1 LRLGKF
7 SGGLLVAALAL
18 LSTLVSTSKGEA
30 AGPGSS
36 QTGYDISYPQCPSNF
51 PRDGAFGIVGV
62 TNGRAFSDNPCRAAE
77 YQWAAGRP
85 KVPAFY
91 MNTANPG
98 PISPH
103 WNQGGPQPCVTPTS
117 YSDTGCAYDY
127 GWKAAEYAFGLAPAG
142 TAATHDWWL
151 DIETAN
157 SWNGTTDANRAAIDG
172 YVAFLKGQG
181 VLRVGLYSTGSQWQA
196 ITGGYSLGLPNWIAG
211 NNTKSASGLCGSTG
225 FSGGQV
231 ILAQYRSKGFD
242 ADYACF

>member
-7 SGGLLVAALAL
+7 SSGLLVAAIAL

-62 TNGRAFSDNPCRAAE
+62 TNGKAFSTNPCVASK
-77 YQWAAGRP
+77 YQWAAGRTRP
-85 KVPAFY
+85 PAFY

-98 PISPH
+98 PITPN
-103 WNQGGPQPCVTPTS
+103 WPCADPNSYNDTS
-117 YSDTGCAYDY
+117 CAYSY
-127 GWKAAEYAFGLAPAG
+127 GWNAAAYAFGLAPAG
-142 TAATHDWWL
+142 TGATHDWWL

-157 SWNGTTDANRAAIDG
+157 SWNGNYTSNQAAING
-172 YVAFLKGQG
+172 FVAYLKGQG
-181 VLRVGLYSTGSQWQA
+181 VARVGLYSTASQWQA
-196 ITGGYSLGLPNWIAG
+196 ITGGYNPGLPNWIAG
-211 NNTKSASGLCGSTG
+211 NNTKSASGLCGTIG

-231 ILAQYRSKGFD
+231 LLAQYRAKGFD